1 MEENVNMVDENL
13 NLNTNE
19 EEEEVVEVE
28 MVDNDKY
35 LRLASE
41 YENYKR
47 RTTKEKEEYFKNA
60 NQKLLLDILPTL
72 DNFERAGDLEEGIL
86 LIYTNLKNTL
96 SRNGVKEI
104 EAKGL
109 VFNPDTMEA
118 ITQIPMEGMS
128 GKVVDVVEKGYE
140 ISGKIL
146 RFSKVVVGS

>member
-13 NLNTNE
+13 NLNTN
-19 EEEEVVEVE
+19 EEEVVEVE

-118 ITQIPMEGMS
+118 ITQIPMDGMS

-146 RFSKVVVGS
+146 RFSKVVVGA

>member
-1 MEENVNMVDENL
+1 MEENVNTVDENL
-13 NLNTNE
+13 NLNTN
-19 EEEEVVEVE
+19 EEEVVEVE

>member
-13 NLNTNE
+13 NLNTN
-19 EEEEVVEVE
+19 EEEVVEVE

-146 RFSKVVVGS
+146 SYSKVVVGA

>member
-1 MEENVNMVDENL
+1 MEENVNNVDENL
-13 NLNTNE
+13 NLNT
-19 EEEEVVEVE
+19 EEVVEVE
-28 MVDNDKY
+28 IIDNDKY

-72 DNFERAGDLEEGIL
+72 DNFERAGDLEEGVL

-118 ITQIPMEGMS
+118 ITQIPMDGMS

-146 RFSKVVVGS
+146 RFSKVVVGA

>member
-1 MEENVNMVDENL
+1 MEENVNNVDENL

-19 EEEEVVEVE
+19 EESVDVE
-28 MVDNDKY
+28 MVENDKY

-60 NQKLLLDILPTL
+60 NQKILLDILPTL
-72 DNFERAGDLEEGIL
+72 DNFERAGDLEEGVL

-96 SRNGVKEI
+96 IRNGVNEI

-118 ITQIPMEGMS
+118 ITQIPMDGMS

-146 RFSKVVVGS
+146 RFTKVVVGA

>member
-1 MEENVNMVDENL
+1 MEENLVDENQKL
-13 NLNTNE
+13 E
-19 EEEEVVEVE
+19 DEVVSTEILDVE
-28 MVDNDKY
+28 MVENDKY

-60 NQKLLLDILPTL
+60 NQKILLDILPTL
-72 DNFERAGDLEEGIL
+72 DNFERAGDLEEGVL

-96 SRNGVKEI
+96 IRNGVNEI

-118 ITQIPMEGMS
+118 ITQIPMDGMS

-146 RFSKVVVGS
+146 RFTKVVVGA

>member
-13 NLNTNE
+13 NLNTN

-47 RTTKEKEEYFKNA
+47 RTTREKEEYFKNA

-72 DNFERAGDLEEGIL
+72 DNFERAGDLEEGVL

>member
-13 NLNTNE
+13 NLNTN

-47 RTTKEKEEYFKNA
+47 RTTREKEEYFKNA

>member
-1 MEENVNMVDENL
+1 MEENVNNVDENL
-13 NLNTNE
+13 NLNT
-19 EEEEVVEVE
+19 EEVVEVE
-28 MVDNDKY
+28 IVDNDKY

-72 DNFERAGDLEEGIL
+72 DNFERAGDLEEGVL

>member
-13 NLNTNE
+13 NLNTN
-19 EEEEVVEVE
+19 EEEVVEVE

>member
-1 MEENVNMVDENL
+1 MEENVNNVDENL
-13 NLNTNE
+13 NLNT
-19 EEEEVVEVE
+19 EEVVEVE
-28 MVDNDKY
+28 IVDNDKY

-72 DNFERAGDLEEGIL
+72 DNFERAGDLEEGVL

-104 EAKGL
+104 EAKGV

-118 ITQIPMEGMS
+118 ITQIPMDGMS

-146 RFSKVVVGS
+146 RFSKVVVGA

>member
-1 MEENVNMVDENL
+1 MEENVNNVDENL
-13 NLNTNE
+13 NLNT
-19 EEEEVVEVE
+19 EEVVEVE
-28 MVDNDKY
+28 IVDNDKY

-72 DNFERAGDLEEGIL
+72 DNFERAGDLEEGVL

-118 ITQIPMEGMS
+118 ITQIPMDGMS

-146 RFSKVVVGS
+146 RFSKVVVGA

>member
-13 NLNTNE
+13 NLNTN

-118 ITQIPMEGMS
+118 ITQIPMDGMS

-146 RFSKVVVGS
+146 RFSKVVVGA